1 MFLIG
6 RRHIGIRAFQELM
19 DHLKL
24 LELNVD
30 VVTSKGYDNGSNL
43 KGKHQGVHGNTRFI
57 CTYVVWV
64 VMSDFQQ
71 G

>member
-1 MFLIG
+1 
-6 RRHIGIRAFQELM
+6 M

-43 KGKHQGVHGNTRFI
+43 KGKHQGVHENTRFI
-57 CTYVVWV
+57 CTHVVWV